1 MIRTPRINAQHPKF
15 LLFLTNTI
23 YTYKKT
29 NLDML
34 RSSLPATFARFLLYQ
49 QLLFKRWMAIHCPLI
64 NHYPVEME
72 NHVHICSLSTKL
84 SNTFFLKYKG
94 DITCSYYYFFN
105 SHYFHP
111 TYQIYSLHLKIQTQ
125 EFVSFFSSSF
135 QVFPPLN

>member
-1 MIRTPRINAQHPKF
+1 MAFRARKVF
-15 LLFLTNTI
+15 G
-23 YTYKKT
+23 
-29 NLDML
+29 
-34 RSSLPATFARFLLYQ
+34 TFE
-49 QLLFKRWMAIHCPLI
+49 KRAPDFCCTSNYCSKGGWQCIVPQI

-72 NHVHICSLSTKL
+72 NHVHICSLRTKL
-84 SNTFFLKYKG
+84 SNTFFFKYKG